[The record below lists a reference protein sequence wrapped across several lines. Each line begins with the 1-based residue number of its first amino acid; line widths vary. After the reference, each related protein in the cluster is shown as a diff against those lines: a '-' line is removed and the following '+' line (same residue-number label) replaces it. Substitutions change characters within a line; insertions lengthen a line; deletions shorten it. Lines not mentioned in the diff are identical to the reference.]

1 MIRGKYTKNEN
12 RLIDGCYHNYVEASL
27 QNTIRFL
34 EIGLIEIL
42 NELNDEEL
50 KKNISFNV
58 REKIKTEYNIDKDS
72 SNRFLRNL
80 KTTNEKEL
88 NDIKYIFNAK

>member
-1 MIRGKYTKNEN
+1 
-12 RLIDGCYHNYVEASL
+12 
-27 QNTIRFL
+27 
-34 EIGLIEIL
+34 
-42 NELNDEEL
+42 LNDEEL
-50 KKNISFNV
+50 KKDISFNV
-58 REKIKTEYNIDKDS
+58 REKIKTEYNIDKES